1 MDENAS
7 SLRGSDERLEP
18 AASGAEPAHADEVA
32 GEAPRRPRSFWR
44 DLPFL
49 LGVALVISLL
59 LKMFVV
65 QSFYIP
71 SPSME
76 NTLLVSDRILVDKVS
91 YRLHDVRRGDVVVFN
106 GADSFAP
113 EVESR
118 PASGGVAKLLRG
130 VAGWFGVAPP
140 GERDFVKRV
149 IGIGGDRVAC
159 CDADGRIT
167 VNGVSLDERYLHP
180 DDIPSSERFD
190 VRVPRGKLWVMGD
203 HRAVSQDSRAHL
215 GDPGGGFVPADRVIG
230 RAILVIWPLN
240 RFSTLPEPDTF
251 SRPGLAA
258 GAGGDATPAAAL
270 GSIVILPAAALRR
283 RARLCAS
290 RYRG

>member
-7 SLRGSDERLEP
+7 SWHGSDEGLVVAVTPGAP
-18 AASGAEPAHADEVA
+18 AGA
-32 GEAPRRPRSFWR
+32 GEDAEQPPKPRRSFWR
-44 DLPFL
+44 ELPFL
-49 LGVALVISLL
+49 LGVTLVISLL

-76 NTLLVSDRILVDKVS
+76 NTLRIGDRILVDKVS
-91 YRLHDVRRGDVVVFN
+91 YRLHDIRRGDIVVFN
-106 GADSFAP
+106 GADSFEP
-113 EVESR
+113 EVETR
-118 PASGGVAKLLRG
+118 PARGVAKILRG
-130 VAGWFGVAPP
+130 IAGWFGVAPP

-167 VNGVSLDERYLHP
+167 VNGVSLDESYLHP

-190 VRVPRGKLWVMGD
+190 VRVPKGKLWVMGD

-215 GDPGGGFVPADRVIG
+215 GDPGGGFVPTDRVIG
-230 RAILVIWPLN
+230 RAMLVIWPFN
-240 RFSTLPEPDTF
+240 HFSTLPEPATF

-258 GAGGDATPAAAL
+258 GAGGAATAISAL
-270 GSIVILPAAALRR
+270 SLAGVLPAAALRR